1 MTAAKRLLCHAQRHA
16 RRNHAPHRVNRTV
29 VAVVV
34 PAVVVRKAAVVV
46 RKAAVVVHK
55 VAVVVH
61 KVAVVVH
68 KVVAAVVHKVAVAP
82 VVADRAQRR
91 VVHAVVTDNHFEG
104 RTEKSALFYERIT

>member
-1 MTAAKRLLCHAQRHA
+1 M
-16 RRNHAPHRVNRTV
+16 
-29 VAVVV
+29 
-34 PAVVVRKAAVVV
+34 VVRKAAVVV
-46 RKAAVVVHK
+46 RKVAVVVHK

-68 KVVAAVVHKVAVAP
+68 KVVAAVVHKVVVAP